1 MFKRILFIFILLPIT
16 VFAQKQT
23 GTINKQAQKA
33 YEQANQSISDKLYD
47 KAITELNKAI
57 SIDTN
62 FLAAYQQLGDLYRK
76 AGNYANALK
85 NYKNILAIDSEFYP
99 LTYFGI
105 AESELNTGDYANAI
119 QHFNKYL
126 TYPSINTLNRD
137 KIKKYIN
144 DCTFSLEAIKT
155 PVAFKPINMGSA
167 INTKEDE
174 YLPVIT
180 ADEEMIIFTRQA
192 NRNEDFF
199 KSIKR
204 YGEWST
210 AEFLSAEINTPNYNE
225 GAQNISPDGN
235 YLFFTGCNRPDG
247 LGRCDIYIS
256 KREGI
261 DWSKPFNIGG
271 PVNTAGWESQPS
283 ISSDGRT
290 LYFVSTRQGGYGGY
304 DIWSSELNSDGT
316 WASPVN
322 LGPDI
327 NTSYDEQSPF
337 IHPDNESLYFS
348 SNGWPGLGNKDLFLS
363 RKAYSQD
370 KQTGW
375 QKPKNLGFPINTF
388 AEESGLNISNSGNL
402 AFFSSNQK
410 EGYGK
415 LDIYS
420 FELPEKVRPKTVTYV
435 KGKVFDNL
443 SKELLNA
450 RIQII
455 NLTTGKTIYDEI
467 TDPENGQF
475 LATLPAGKQYGLTIS
490 KSGYLFY
497 SLNFKLTGDQETN
510 PQIIEVPLQKIVIGG
525 LVILNNIFFE
535 NNKYDL
541 LPESKTEL
549 QQLILFILENPTVSI
564 EIGGHTDSIGEDESN
579 LILSENR
586 AKTVYDYLILNK
598 IPLKNFSFKGYGE
611 AQPLSDN
618 STEQGRKN
626 NRRTAFKI
634 TNK

>member
-1 MFKRILFIFILLPIT
+1 MYKLIIFIFCLVPLT
-16 VFAQKQT
+16 LFAQKQT
-23 GTINKQAQKA
+23 SSTNKQAQKA
-33 YEQANQSISDKLYD
+33 YEQASKAISDKLYD
-47 KAITELNKAI
+47 KAISELNQAVAL
-57 SIDTN
+57 DHN

-76 AGNYANALK
+76 SGDFSNALN
-85 NYKNILAIDSEFYP
+85 NYRKILTIDPEFHP

-126 TYPSINTLNRD
+126 TYPGLNPLSRD
-137 KIKKYIN
+137 KINKYIS
-144 DCTFSLEAIKT
+144 DCTFSMEAIKR
-155 PVAFKPINMGSA
+155 PVLFKPVNMGPT
-167 INTKEDE
+167 INTQEDE

-192 NRNEDFF
+192 NRNEDFY

-204 YGEWST
+204 NGKWSA
-210 AEFLSAEINTPNYNE
+210 AEFLSKEINTTNFNE

-256 KREGI
+256 KREGNE
-261 DWSKPFNIGG
+261 WSKPFNIGG

-283 ISSDGRT
+283 ISADGRT

-316 WASPVN
+316 WLGPVN

-327 NTSYDEQSPF
+327 NTPYDEQSPF

-363 RKAYSQD
+363 RKAYSGE

-375 QKPKNLGFPINTF
+375 QKPENLGFPINTF
-388 AEESGLNISNSGNL
+388 AEESGLSISNNGKL

-420 FELPEKVRPKTVTYV
+420 FELPEKMKPKTVTYV
-435 KGKVFDNL
+435 KGKVFDNS
-443 SKELLNA
+443 SKEMLDA
-450 RIQII
+450 QIQIT
-455 NLTTGKTIYDEI
+455 NLTNGKTIYNEV

-475 LATLPAGKQYGLTIS
+475 LATLPAGNSYGLTVS
-490 KSGYLFY
+490 KEGYLFY
-497 SLNFKLTGDQETN
+497 SQNFTLTGDFEN
-510 PQIIEVPLQKIVIGG
+510 KPFSIEVPLQKIEIGG
-525 LVILNNIFFE
+525 MVILKNIFFE
-535 NNKYDL
+535 TNKYDL

-549 QQLILFILENPTVSI
+549 QQLILFLRENPTVSI
-564 EIGGHTDSIGEDESN
+564 EIGGHTDNIGESESN
-579 LILSENR
+579 LILSKNR
-586 AKTVYDYLILNK
+586 AKTVYEYLIINK
-598 IPLKNFSFKGYGE
+598 ISLRNNSFKGYGE
-611 AQPLSDN
+611 SLPISDN
-618 STEQGRKN
+618 TTEQGRKN
-626 NRRTAFKI
+626 NRRTEFKI

>member
-1 MFKRILFIFILLPIT
+1 MYKIILIVFCLVPLAL
-16 VFAQKQT
+16 FAQKQVSST
-23 GTINKQAQKA
+23 NKQAQKA
-33 YEQANQSISDKLYD
+33 YEQARQYISYKLFD
-47 KAITELNKAI
+47 KAISELNQAVALDN
-57 SIDTN
+57 S

-76 AGNYANALK
+76 SGNFSKALN
-85 NYKNILAIDSEFYP
+85 NYRKILEIDPEFHP

-105 AESELNTGDYANAI
+105 AESELNTGDYANAK

-126 TYPSINTLNRD
+126 TYPDLSTLSKEKIN
-137 KIKKYIN
+137 KYIS
-144 DCTFSLEAIKT
+144 DCTFSLEALKR
-155 PVAFKPINMGSA
+155 PVLFKPVNMGPA
-167 INTKEDE
+167 INTTEDE

-192 NRNEDFF
+192 NRNEDFY

-204 YGEWST
+204 NGEWS
-210 AEFLSAEINTPNYNE
+210 ASEFLSKEINTSNFNE

-256 KREGI
+256 KREGN

-283 ISSDGRT
+283 ISADGRT

-316 WASPVN
+316 WSGPVN

-327 NTSYDEQSPF
+327 NTAYDEQSPF

-363 RKAYSQD
+363 RKAYSGE

-375 QKPKNLGFPINTF
+375 QKPENLGFPINTF
-388 AEESGLNISNSGNL
+388 AEESGLSISNSGKL

-420 FELPEKVRPKTVTYV
+420 FELPEKMKPKTVTYV
-435 KGKVFDNL
+435 KGKVFDNT
-443 SKELLNA
+443 SKEELEA
-450 RIQII
+450 QIQIT
-455 NLTTGKTIYDEI
+455 NLKNEKTIYDEI

-475 LATLPAGKQYGLTIS
+475 LATLPAGNSYGLTVS
-490 KSGYLFY
+490 KEGYLFY
-497 SLNFKLTGDQETN
+497 SQNFTLTGDHEN
-510 PQIIEVPLQKIVIGG
+510 KPFSIEVPLQKIEIGG
-525 LVILNNIFFE
+525 MVILNNIFFE
-535 NNKYDL
+535 TNKYDL

-549 QQLILFILENPTVSI
+549 QQLIFFLKENPTISI
-564 EIGGHTDSIGEDESN
+564 EIGGHTDNIGEDESN
-579 LILSENR
+579 LILSKNR
-586 AKTVYDYLILNK
+586 AKTVYEYLIINK
-598 IPLKNFSFKGYGE
+598 IPLKNISFKGYGE
-611 AQPLSDN
+611 SQPISDN
-618 STEQGRKN
+618 TTEQGRKN
-626 NRRTAFKI
+626 NRRTEFKI